1 MKQPNPE
8 YIEKLKRL
16 VNQAPFFAHL
26 SLTLSN
32 IGIGFADFAMT
43 VHQHHFQPFGFA
55 HGGVIASL
63 IDSAAFWSTHFDLD
77 GPGKSC
83 TSVDLKLNYLAPVA
97 SGQLLTRGKC
107 IKMGKRLGY
116 AEAEVRDQE
125 GKLVS
130 HGTSTLMVLEA
141 GGLAGNPNLPE
152 KYLPSECPQT
162 TGG

>member
-16 VNQAPFFAHL
+16 VNGAPFFAHL
-26 SLTLSN
+26 SLILSD
-32 IGIGFADFAMT
+32 IGVGFSEFEMA
-43 VHQHHFQPFGFA
+43 VHRHHLQPFGFV

-77 GPGKSC
+77 DPETSC

-97 SGQLLTRGKC
+97 SGKLLTRGKC
-107 IKMGKRLGY
+107 IKLGKSLGY

-125 GKLVS
+125 DKLIS
-130 HGTSTLMVLEA
+130 HGTSTLMVLRSR
-141 GGLAGNPNLPE
+141 GLAGDPGLPE
-152 KYLPSECPQT
+152 KYLS
-162 TGG
+162 